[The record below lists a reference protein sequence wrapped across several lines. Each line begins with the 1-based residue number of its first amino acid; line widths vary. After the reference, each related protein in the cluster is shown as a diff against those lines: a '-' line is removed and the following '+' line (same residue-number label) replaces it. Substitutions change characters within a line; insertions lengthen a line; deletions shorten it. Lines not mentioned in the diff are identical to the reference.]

1 MKCKQKREMVNP
13 VASFTV
19 NGKPITKGQC
29 AVCGTTVSRMGMT
42 EAHAG
47 LEQPIASPAAQQS
60 KPKIREPKASQ
71 LKANKPKKGERSK
84 KSKKSGF
91 ATRGASGK
99 ELVIVES
106 PAKAKT
112 IGKFLGN
119 DYTVVA
125 SVGHVR
131 DLLKSQLSVDVEH
144 DFAPKYRVPNE
155 KRPLVNEIAQLAEE
169 SSKVYL

>member
-1 MKCKQKREMVNP
+1 MVNP

-29 AVCGTTVSRMGMT
+29 AMCGTTVSRMGMT

-47 LEQPIASPAAQQS
+47 LEQPIASPAAQQN
-60 KPKIREPKASQ
+60 KPKIRKPKARQ

-84 KSKKSGF
+84 KSKKSDSYWVGI
-91 ATRGASGK
+91 RGK

-112 IGKFLGN
+112 IGKFLG
-119 DYTVVA
+119 
-125 SVGHVR
+125 
-131 DLLKSQLSVDVEH
+131 E
-144 DFAPKYRVPNE
+144 
-155 KRPLVNEIAQLAEE
+155 
-169 SSKVYL
+169 